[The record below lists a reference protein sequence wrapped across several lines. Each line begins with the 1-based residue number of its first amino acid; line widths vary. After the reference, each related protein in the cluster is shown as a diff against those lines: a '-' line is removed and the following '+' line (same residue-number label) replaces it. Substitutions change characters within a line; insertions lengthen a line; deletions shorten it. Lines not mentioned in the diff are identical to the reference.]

1 MKSENAYNRPV
12 TLRNVMK
19 FAIPTIVMTVFM
31 SFYTMV
37 DGLFVSNLIGTDAL
51 SAVNL
56 TAPIIA
62 LVTAVSTM
70 LATGGSAVI
79 MKKMGQQKTKEANE
93 DFTFLIIINII
104 VGFLMSNLGYL
115 IMDELFKSMV
125 LSSKVFSYCHL
136 YLSRYLI
143 FVIPI
148 LLMNNFTLYM
158 IAVGKSALSMIC
170 SIAGGIL
177 NMALDYVLMAVLNL
191 GIAGAAIATGLG
203 YSVTAV
209 VGIVMFSNK
218 NNMLHFVKPVCHFKT
233 LFHAATNGSSEMAT
247 ALVTG
252 IVTMMFNWTML
263 KYVGENGVAA
273 ITIIMYMLMFA
284 TSLYTGYTY
293 GIAPMISFYYGEQNH
308 EKLKKLVRMSLRI
321 ISVIAVVTLVISL
334 AVTEPLVSV
343 FACPDNPVYGLAI
356 TGNRICSFALIFI
369 GFNIFVSGM
378 FTALSNGVISAVL
391 AFCRSFVF
399 MVIAML
405 ILPVIWGVT
414 GVWLATPVAEF
425 AAICLSSIM
434 FIKYRKRY
442 QY

>member
-1 MKSENAYNRPV
+1 MKSENAYSRPV
-12 TLRNVMK
+12 TLGNVMK
-19 FAIPTIVMTVFM
+19 FAVPTIVMTVFM

-56 TAPIIA
+56 TAPVIA
-62 LVTAVSTM
+62 LVTAISTM

-79 MKKMGQQKTKEANE
+79 MKKMGEQKTREANE
-93 DFTFLIIINII
+93 DFTFLIIVNVIAGLI
-104 VGFLMSNLGYL
+104 MSGLGYL
-115 IMDELFKSMV
+115 VMDKIFESMA
-125 LSSKVFSYCHL
+125 LSPKVFSYCHL

-158 IAVGKSALSMIC
+158 IAAGKSALSMIC

-177 NMALDYVLMAVLNL
+177 NMALDFVLIAVLDM

-209 VGIVMFSNK
+209 VGMVIFTDK
-218 NNMLHFVKPVCHFKT
+218 NQMLHFVKPVCRFKT
-233 LFHAATNGSSEMAT
+233 LSHAAANGSSEMAT

-273 ITIIMYMLMFA
+273 ITIIMYVLMFA
-284 TSLYTGYTY
+284 TSLYTGYSY
-293 GIAPMISFYYGEQNH
+293 GVAPMISFYYGEQNH

-321 ISVIAVVTLVISL
+321 IQVIALGTLVISL
-334 AVTEPLVSV
+334 GAAEPLVSV
-343 FACPDNPVYGLAI
+343 FARPDNPVYGLAV
-356 TGNRICSFALIFI
+356 TGNRICSVALIFI
-369 GFNIFVSGM
+369 GFNVFASGM
-378 FTALSNGVISAVL
+378 FTALSNGLVSAVL
-391 AFCRSFVF
+391 AFSRSFVF

-405 ILPVIWGVT
+405 ILPAIWGVT

-425 AAICLSSIM
+425 AAICLSVVM
-434 FIKYRKRY
+434 FAKYRKKY